1 MMSARS
7 RSLLVVVVVIAAAM
21 VGATSG
27 ASIASNL
34 VEEERPRIAS
44 SEELLSSIVN
54 ECFNGASVM
63 GCLKGKVLLY
73 LDGML
78 GLREEEARAFDER
91 NVDEV
96 IFDRVGRVLATHE
109 IRVQLPEDTVVSYR
123 ADKGLDIDVL
133 PAGLAT
139 DAARGHLLKKKLL
152 LPVLLLLKL
161 KMKALMPIFLGLIG
175 LKAMKALI
183 LSKLAI
189 TLVLGFLIAQL
200 VKKSGLGMPMS
211 MMPMMPAPAAEYG
224 APAPAT
230 STPASSYEPSSWE
243 SSSGPYSR
251 LWEPSTSGSSHNLAY
266 SSYYPSSSGSSSYTA
281 YNAGSGSSSSSSV
294 GSGSS
299 SSSSSPSSSAS
310 SSSSSSSNAA
320 HAY

>member
-1 MMSARS
+1 MMPTRS
-7 RSLLVVVVVIAAAM
+7 SSMVLVLVVVALVA
-21 VGATSG
+21 GTTSG

-54 ECFNGASVM
+54 ECFDGASVM

-78 GLREEEARAFDER
+78 GLREEEARAFEER

-96 IFDRVGRVLATHE
+96 IFDRVGRMLATHE
-109 IRVQLPEDTVVSYR
+109 FRVQLPEDTVVSYR
-123 ADKGLDIDVL
+123 ADKGLDIDVV

-139 DAARGHLLKKKLL
+139 EAARGHLLKKKLL

-189 TLVLGFLIAQL
+189 TLVLGFLVAQL

-224 APAPAT
+224 APVPEA
-230 STPASSYEPSSWE
+230 STPASSYSPSSWE

-251 LWEPSTSGSSHNLAY
+251 VWEPSTSGSSHNLAY

-281 YNAGSGSSSSSSV
+281 YNAGSSSSSAV

-299 SSSSSPSSSAS
+299 SSSPSTGSSSS

>member
-1 MMSARS
+1 MMPARS
-7 RSLLVVVVVIAAAM
+7 CTKVLVVVVALI
-21 VGATSG
+21 VGTATG

-54 ECFNGASVM
+54 ECFDGASVM

-78 GLREEEARAFDER
+78 GLREEEARSFADG

-109 IRVQLPEDTVVSYR
+109 IRVQLPEETVVSYR

-139 DAARGHLLKKKLL
+139 EAARGHLLKKKLL

-189 TLVLGFLIAQL
+189 TLVLGFLVAQL

-211 MMPMMPAPAAEYG
+211 MMPMMPPAPAAEYG
-224 APAPAT
+224 APVPAS

-251 LWEPSTSGSSHNLAY
+251 HWEPSTSGSSHSLAY
-266 SSYYPSSSGSSSYTA
+266 SSYYPSASGSSSYTA
-281 YNAGSGSSSSSSV
+281 YNAGSSSSSAAA
-294 GSGSS
+294 SGSS
-299 SSSSSPSSSAS
+299 SSSSSPSSGS
-310 SSSSSSSNAA
+310 SSSPSSASNAA

>member
-1 MMSARS
+1 MMPARS
-7 RSLLVVVVVIAAAM
+7 CSMVLVVVVALIAGAA
-21 VGATSG
+21 SG

-34 VEEERPRIAS
+34 VEEERPRIAT

-54 ECFNGASVM
+54 ECFDGASVM

-78 GLREEEARAFDER
+78 GLREEEARAFDDG

-139 DAARGHLLKKKLL
+139 EAARGHLLKKKLL

-175 LKAMKALI
+175 LKAMKALM

-211 MMPMMPAPAAEYG
+211 MMPMMPPAPAAEYG
-224 APAPAT
+224 APVPAS

-251 LWEPSTSGSSHNLAY
+251 LWEPSTSGSSHSLAY

-281 YNAGSGSSSSSSV
+281 YNAGSSSSSSV

-299 SSSSSPSSSAS
+299 SSSSSPSSGS
-310 SSSSSSSNAA
+310 SSSPSSSSNAA

>member
-1 MMSARS
+1 MMRS
-7 RSLLVVVVVIAAAM
+7 RACLPMVAIAALLLG
-21 VGATSG
+21 GASC

-34 VEEERPRIAS
+34 VEERPRIAS

-54 ECFNGASVM
+54 ECFADSSVM

-73 LDGML
+73 LDGVL
-78 GLREEEARAFDER
+78 GLREEQARAFDET
-91 NVDEV
+91 NVDKV
-96 IFDRVGRVLATHE
+96 IFDRVARVLATHE

-139 DAARGHLLKKKLL
+139 
-152 LPVLLLLKL
+152 VLLLLKL
-161 KMKALMPIFLGLIG
+161 KMKALMPIFMGLIG

-189 TLVLGFLIAQL
+189 TLVLGFLVAQL

-211 MMPMMPAPAAEYG
+211 MMPMMPSAPAAEYG

-230 STPASSYEPSSWE
+230 STSSYDPSSWE
-243 SSSGPYSR
+243 PQSGPYSR
-251 LWEPSTSGSSHNLAY
+251 VWEPSSSASSHNLAY
-266 SSYYPSSSGSSSYTA
+266 SSYYPSSSSSYTA
-281 YNAGSGSSSSSSV
+281 YNSGSSSVSS
-294 GSGSS
+294 SGSS
-299 SSSSSPSSSAS
+299 SSSSSPSSSS
-310 SSSSSSSNAA
+310 SATGSSASSSSSSNAA

>member
-1 MMSARS
+1 MMPTRT
-7 RSLLVVVVVIAAAM
+7 RSLVLVAVVALVAGVA
-21 VGATSG
+21 SG

-54 ECFNGASVM
+54 ECFDGASAM

-78 GLREEEARAFDER
+78 GLREEEARAFEER

-109 IRVQLPEDTVVSYR
+109 FRVQLPEDTVVSYR
-123 ADKGLDIDVL
+123 ADKGLDIDVV

-139 DAARGHLLKKKLL
+139 
-152 LPVLLLLKL
+152 VLLLLKL

-189 TLVLGFLIAQL
+189 TMVLGFLIAQL

-211 MMPMMPAPAAEYG
+211 MMPMMMPQAPAAEYG
-224 APAPAT
+224 APVPAT
-230 STPASSYEPSSWE
+230 STPASSYEPSSWD

-251 LWEPSTSGSSHNLAY
+251 HWEPSTSGSSHNLAY

-281 YNAGSGSSSSSSV
+281 YNAGSSSSSAV

-299 SSSSSPSSSAS
+299 SSSSSPSSGAS

>member
-1 MMSARS
+1 MLPARS
-7 RSLLVVVVVIAAAM
+7 CSMVLVVVVALT
-21 VGATSG
+21 VGTASG

-34 VEEERPRIAS
+34 VEEERPRIAT

-54 ECFNGASVM
+54 ECFDGASVM

-78 GLREEEARAFDER
+78 GLREEEARAFDAS

-109 IRVQLPEDTVVSYR
+109 FRVQLPEDTVVSYR

-139 DAARGHLLKKKLL
+139 EAARGHLLKKKLL

-161 KMKALMPIFLGLIG
+161 KMKALMPIFMGLIG
-175 LKAMKALI
+175 LKAMKALM

-211 MMPMMPAPAAEYG
+211 MMPMMPPAPAAEYG
-224 APAPAT
+224 APVPAS

-251 LWEPSTSGSSHNLAY
+251 LWEPSTSGSSHSLAY

-281 YNAGSGSSSSSSV
+281 YNAGSGSSSSAS
-294 GSGSS
+294 SGSS
-299 SSSSSPSSSAS
+299 SSSSSPSSGS
-310 SSSSSSSNAA
+310 SSSPSSSSNAA

>member
-1 MMSARS
+1 MMPTRT
-7 RSLLVVVVVIAAAM
+7 RSLVLVVVVALVAGVA
-21 VGATSG
+21 SG

-54 ECFNGASVM
+54 ECFDGASVM

-78 GLREEEARAFDER
+78 GLREEEARAFEER

-109 IRVQLPEDTVVSYR
+109 FRVQLPEDTVVSYR
-123 ADKGLDIDVL
+123 ADKGLDIDVV

-139 DAARGHLLKKKLL
+139 
-152 LPVLLLLKL
+152 VLLLLKL

-189 TLVLGFLIAQL
+189 TLVLGFLVAQL

-211 MMPMMPAPAAEYG
+211 MMPMMMPQAPAAEYG
-224 APAPAT
+224 APVPAT
-230 STPASSYEPSSWE
+230 STPASSYEPSSWD

-251 LWEPSTSGSSHNLAY
+251 HWEPSTSGSSHNLAY

-281 YNAGSGSSSSSSV
+281 YNAGTSSSSAV

-299 SSSSSPSSSAS
+299 SSSSSPSSGAS

>member
-1 MMSARS
+1 MMPARS
-7 RSLLVVVVVIAAAM
+7 CLVVLVVALIAATA
-21 VGATSG
+21 SG

-54 ECFNGASVM
+54 ECFEGASVM

-78 GLREEEARAFDER
+78 GLREEEARAFNER

-109 IRVQLPEDTVVSYR
+109 IRVQLPEETVVSYR

-139 DAARGHLLKKKLL
+139 EAARGHLLKKKLL

-211 MMPMMPAPAAEYG
+211 MMPMMPPAPAAEYG
-224 APAPAT
+224 APVPAS

-281 YNAGSGSSSSSSV
+281 YNAGSSSSASV

-299 SSSSSPSSSAS
+299 SSSSSPSSGSS

>member
-1 MMSARS
+1 MAGRS
-7 RSLLVVVVVIAAAM
+7 CWLVVASLAVLLGAA
-21 VGATSG
+21 SC

-34 VEEERPRIAS
+34 IEERPRIAT

-54 ECFNGASVM
+54 ECFSGYSSVM

-73 LDGML
+73 LDGVL
-78 GLREEEARAFDER
+78 GLREEQARAFDETH
-91 NVDEV
+91 VDKV
-96 IFDRVGRVLATHE
+96 IFDRVARVLDTHE
-109 IRVQLPEDTVVSYR
+109 FRVQLPEDTVVSYR
-123 ADKGLDIDVL
+123 ADKGLDIDVV

-139 DAARGHLLKKKLL
+139 EARGHLLKKKLL

-161 KMKALMPIFLGLIG
+161 KMKALMPILLGLVS

-189 TLVLGFLIAQL
+189 TLVLGFLVAQL

-211 MMPMMPAPAAEYG
+211 MMPMMPQAPLAEYG
-224 APAPAT
+224 APVPPS

-243 SSSGPYSR
+243 PQSGGPYSR
-251 LWEPSTSGSSHNLAY
+251 LWEPSTSGTSHNLAY
-266 SSYYPSSSGSSSYTA
+266 SSYYPSSGGSSSYTA
-281 YNAGSGSSSSSSV
+281 YNSGSPSSSSSL
-294 GSGSS
+294 SGS
-299 SSSSSPSSSAS
+299 SSSSSPSSSS
-310 SSSSSSSNAA
+310 SGSSGSSSSNAA

>member
-1 MMSARS
+1 MMPTRT
-7 RSLLVVVVVIAAAM
+7 RSLVLVVVVALVAGVA
-21 VGATSG
+21 SG

-54 ECFNGASVM
+54 ECFDGASVM

-78 GLREEEARAFDER
+78 GLREEEARAFEER

-109 IRVQLPEDTVVSYR
+109 FRVQLPEDTVVSYR
-123 ADKGLDIDVL
+123 ADKGLDIDVV

-139 DAARGHLLKKKLL
+139 EAARGHLLKKKLL

-189 TLVLGFLIAQL
+189 TLVLGFLVAQL

-211 MMPMMPAPAAEYG
+211 MMPMMMPQAPAAEYG
-224 APAPAT
+224 APVPAT
-230 STPASSYEPSSWE
+230 STPASSYEPSSWD

-251 LWEPSTSGSSHNLAY
+251 HWEPSTSGSSHNLAY

-281 YNAGSGSSSSSSV
+281 YNAGSSSSSAV

-299 SSSSSPSSSAS
+299 SSSSSPSSGAS

>member
-1 MMSARS
+1 MMPARS
-7 RSLLVVVVVIAAAM
+7 CSMVLVVVVALIAGAA
-21 VGATSG
+21 SG

-34 VEEERPRIAS
+34 VEEERPRIAT

-54 ECFNGASVM
+54 ECFDGASVM

-78 GLREEEARAFDER
+78 GLRQEEARAFDDG

-139 DAARGHLLKKKLL
+139 
-152 LPVLLLLKL
+152 VLLLLKL

-175 LKAMKALI
+175 LKAMKALM

-211 MMPMMPAPAAEYG
+211 MMPMMPPAPAAEYG
-224 APAPAT
+224 APVPAS

-251 LWEPSTSGSSHNLAY
+251 LWEPSTSGSSHSLAY

-281 YNAGSGSSSSSSV
+281 YNAGSSSSSSV

-299 SSSSSPSSSAS
+299 SSSSSPSSGS
-310 SSSSSSSNAA
+310 SSSPSSSSNAA

>member
-1 MMSARS
+1 MVNSRTCWPAVALVAMLSVSAVS
-7 RSLLVVVVVIAAAM
+7 C
-21 VGATSG
+21 

-34 VEEERPRIAS
+34 VEERPRIAS

-54 ECFNGASVM
+54 ECFADASVM

-73 LDGML
+73 LDGVL
-78 GLREEEARAFDER
+78 GLREEQARAFDET
-91 NVDEV
+91 NVDKV
-96 IFDRVGRVLATHE
+96 IFDRVARVLATHE
-109 IRVQLPEDTVVSYR
+109 FRVQLPEDSVVSYR
-123 ADKGLDIDVL
+123 ADKGLDIDVV

-139 DAARGHLLKKKLL
+139 ARGHLLKKKLL

-189 TLVLGFLIAQL
+189 TLVLGFLVAQL

-211 MMPMMPAPAAEYG
+211 MMPMMPPAAEYG

-230 STPASSYEPSSWE
+230 STPSSSYEPSAWE
-243 SSSGPYSR
+243 PQSGPYSR

-266 SSYYPSSSGSSSYTA
+266 SSYYPSASGSSTAYNSGSSSA
-281 YNAGSGSSSSSSV
+281 S

-299 SSSSSPSSSAS
+299 SSSSSPSSSS
-310 SSSSSSSNAA
+310 SSSSSSSNSA

>member
-1 MMSARS
+1 MMPARS
-7 RSLLVVVVVIAAAM
+7 CTKVLVVVVALI
-21 VGATSG
+21 VGTATG

-54 ECFNGASVM
+54 ECFDGASVM

-78 GLREEEARAFDER
+78 GLREEEARSFADG

-109 IRVQLPEDTVVSYR
+109 IRVQLPEETVVSYR

-139 DAARGHLLKKKLL
+139 
-152 LPVLLLLKL
+152 VLLLLKL

-189 TLVLGFLIAQL
+189 TLVLGFLVAQL

-211 MMPMMPAPAAEYG
+211 MMPMMPPAPAAEYG
-224 APAPAT
+224 APVPAS

-251 LWEPSTSGSSHNLAY
+251 HWEPSTSGSSHSLAY
-266 SSYYPSSSGSSSYTA
+266 SSYYPSASGSSSYTA
-281 YNAGSGSSSSSSV
+281 YNAGSSSSSAAA
-294 GSGSS
+294 SGSS
-299 SSSSSPSSSAS
+299 SSSSSPSSGS
-310 SSSSSSSNAA
+310 SSSPSSASNAA

>member
-1 MMSARS
+1 MLRS
-7 RSLLVVVVVIAAAM
+7 RSCLPMVAIVALLLGVA
-21 VGATSG
+21 SC

-34 VEEERPRIAS
+34 IEERPRIAS

-54 ECFNGASVM
+54 ECFADSSVM

-73 LDGML
+73 LDGVL
-78 GLREEEARAFDER
+78 GLREEQARAFDET
-91 NVDEV
+91 NVDKV
-96 IFDRVGRVLATHE
+96 IFDRVARVLATHE

-139 DAARGHLLKKKLL
+139 EARGHLLKKKLL

-161 KMKALMPIFLGLIG
+161 KLKALMPIFLGLIG

-211 MMPMMPAPAAEYG
+211 MMPMMPSAPAAEYG

-230 STPASSYEPSSWE
+230 STSSYDPSSWE
-243 SSSGPYSR
+243 PQSGGPYSR
-251 LWEPSTSGSSHNLAY
+251 VWEPSSSASSHNLAY
-266 SSYYPSSSGSSSYTA
+266 SSYYPSSSSSYTA
-281 YNAGSGSSSSSSV
+281 YNSGSSSVSSS
-294 GSGSS
+294 GS
-299 SSSSSPSSSAS
+299 SSSSSPSSSS
-310 SSSSSSSNAA
+310 SAAGSSASSSSSSNAA

>member
-1 MMSARS
+1 MMPARS
-7 RSLLVVVVVIAAAM
+7 CTKVLVVVVALI
-21 VGATSG
+21 VGTASS

-54 ECFNGASVM
+54 ECFDGASVM

-78 GLREEEARAFDER
+78 GLREEEARSFEDR

-139 DAARGHLLKKKLL
+139 EAARGHLLKKKLL

-224 APAPAT
+224 APVPAS

-251 LWEPSTSGSSHNLAY
+251 VWEPSTSGSSHSLAY

-281 YNAGSGSSSSSSV
+281 YNAGSSSSSAV

-299 SSSSSPSSSAS
+299 SSSSSPSSGS
-310 SSSSSSSNAA
+310 SPSSSSSSNAA

>member
-1 MMSARS
+1 MMPTRT
-7 RSLLVVVVVIAAAM
+7 RSLVLVVVVALVAGVA
-21 VGATSG
+21 SG

-54 ECFNGASVM
+54 ECFDGASVM

-78 GLREEEARAFDER
+78 GLREEEARAFEER

-109 IRVQLPEDTVVSYR
+109 FRVQLPEDTVVSYR
-123 ADKGLDIDVL
+123 ADKGLDIDVV

-139 DAARGHLLKKKLL
+139 
-152 LPVLLLLKL
+152 VLLLLKL

-189 TLVLGFLIAQL
+189 TLVLGFLVAQL

-211 MMPMMPAPAAEYG
+211 MMPMMMPQAPAAEYG
-224 APAPAT
+224 APVPAT
-230 STPASSYEPSSWE
+230 STPASSYEPSSWD

-251 LWEPSTSGSSHNLAY
+251 HWEPSTSGSSHNLAY

-281 YNAGSGSSSSSSV
+281 YNAGSSSSSAV

-299 SSSSSPSSSAS
+299 SSSSSPSSGAS